1 MILYIQSILTLIGIN
16 ILLALSFYLSFSAG
30 MISLAQAGFMGIG
43 AYTSS
48 VLTTK
53 VGLPFLP
60 ALIAGGITSGIMGVI
75 VGFPALRIKGI
86 YLLLMTLGFGE
97 TVRIF
102 FLNFEYTGGAYGLG
116 GIKQETNI
124 CNLYV
129 LILLLVIFF
138 LRISRSRIGRAFEA
152 IREDEE
158 AAEGMGINLTR
169 NKIFAFAMGASIAG
183 IGGGFYAHYAQF
195 IDPGSFGI
203 PQALEIMIF
212 SIFGASIL
220 TILPEWLRPLKEWR
234 LFFYGF
240 ILLSMMILRPRGVID
255 KHLVGLLAYKRKS
268 NKQVRN

>member
-1 MILYIQSILTLIGIN
+1 
-16 ILLALSFYLSFSAG
+16 
-30 MISLAQAGFMGIG
+30 MGIG

-60 ALIAGGITSGIMGVI
+60 ALIAGGITSGIMGII

-124 CNLYV
+124 CNLY
-129 LILLLVIFF
+129 IFIFLLVIFF
-138 LRISRSRIGRAFEA
+138 LKITRSQIGRTFEA
-152 IREDEE
+152 IREDEG

-195 IDPGSFGI
+195 IDSGSFGI

-212 SIFGASIL
+212 SIFGGIETFWGSIFGASIL

-240 ILLSMMILRPRGVID
+240 ILLLMMILRPRGIID
-255 KHLVGLLAYKRKS
+255 KHLVGSLAYKWKS